1 MHNYYA
7 FIIRILYLSHFVF
20 QNLMK
25 AAEMKTIGLIGGTG
39 WVSTI
44 EYYRLINEGI
54 NKRLGG
60 QNTARC
66 ILYSFNYADIDRL
79 NQKDDHVGISKLV
92 LDAAL
97 KLKGASADFIVL
109 CANTLHMF
117 YDELVEK
124 VQLPVIHIA
133 DAAAAEINNQGLTKI
148 GLLGTK
154 FTMEMDF
161 YTKRLSSAGIDS
173 LIPEK
178 AERLFIHDTI
188 MNELLREIF
197 KPEAKKKF
205 LDIINDLELKGAQG
219 IVLGCTEIPLL
230 IKQEDTHL
238 PVFNT
243 LKIHSQAAVDFAL
256 RD

>member
-1 MHNYYA
+1 
-7 FIIRILYLSHFVF
+7 
-20 QNLMK
+20 
-25 AAEMKTIGLIGGTG
+25 MKTIGLIGGTG

-60 QNTARC
+60 HNAARC
-66 ILYSFNYADIDRL
+66 VLYSFNYADINECNLRE
-79 NQKDDHVGISKLV
+79 DHAGVYKLV
-92 LDAAL
+92 LDAAA
-97 KLKGASADFIVL
+97 KLKNASADCIVL
-109 CANTLHMF
+109 CANTLHQ
-117 YDELVEK
+117 YVDDLQAEIK
-124 VQLPVIHIA
+124 LPIVHIA
-133 DAAAAEINNQGLTKI
+133 DATAAEIKSKGLTKI

-161 YTKRLSSAGIDS
+161 YTKRLSSAGMDS

-197 KPEAKKKF
+197 KPEAKKRF

-230 IKQEDTHL
+230 INQEDTLL

-243 LKIHSQAAVDFAL
+243 LKIHAQAAVDFAL
-256 RD
+256 S

>member
-1 MHNYYA
+1 
-7 FIIRILYLSHFVF
+7 
-20 QNLMK
+20 
-25 AAEMKTIGLIGGTG
+25 MKTIGLIGGTG

-60 QNTARC
+60 HNAARC
-66 ILYSFNYADIDRL
+66 ILYSFNYADIDAL
-79 NQKDDHVGISKLV
+79 NQIEDHAGVGKLV
-92 LDAAL
+92 FDAAL
-97 KLKGASADFIVL
+97 KLKKASADCLVI
-109 CANTLHMF
+109 CANTLHQ
-117 YDELVEK
+117 YADELQEK
-124 VQLPVIHIA
+124 IDLPVVHIA
-133 DAAAAEINNQGLTKI
+133 DATAAEIKKRGLSKI

-161 YTKRLSSAGIDS
+161 YTRRLSSAGIDS
-173 LIPEK
+173 LVPEK
-178 AERLFIHDTI
+178 PERLFIHNTI

-197 KPEAKKKF
+197 KPEAKKRF
-205 LDIINDLELKGAQG
+205 LETINNLEQKGAQG

-243 LKIHSQAAVDFAL
+243 LEIHAQAAVDFAL
-256 RD
+256 SE